1 MVKDS
6 SIQKENKTGIK
17 DTIDGIIKLVILL
30 AIIFFIWYLVKPN
43 VSTKIDNSYKKD
55 IDSLTKVIDNIEK
68 KQEILYQE
76 IKSLN
81 DDISQTDVRI
91 SNIKQQ
97 KTLIKQIYHE
107 KINAVD
113 TYNDTELDS
122 IFAKRYY
129 YPN

>member
-97 KTLIKQIYHE
+97 KTIIKQIYHE

-113 TYNDTELDS
+113 NYNDSELDS